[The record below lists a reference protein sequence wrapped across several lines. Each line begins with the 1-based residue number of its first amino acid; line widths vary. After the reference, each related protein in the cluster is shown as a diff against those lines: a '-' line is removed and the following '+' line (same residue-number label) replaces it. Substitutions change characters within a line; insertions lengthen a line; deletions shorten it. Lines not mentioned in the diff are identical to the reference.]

1 MTDYAAAVLRRGS
14 AVLVRRDDG
23 APRLPSAP
31 LEDSGAPVD
40 ERPDAGAEPHEAA
53 DEPIAAARRAASAL
67 GLDPGA
73 LDHVRTGSPIRDG
86 EESYAPVLFDVAG
99 DAAATADDAEWVA
112 PTALLHESASPSEWY
127 RYQRVAPTVR
137 SIAADGEHGAAYL
150 SVRALEVLRD
160 RAALQVSEDD
170 PDPDELT
177 DLGDRLLSTRPSM
190 AVLENRV
197 NRVLAA
203 AVDGDDAV
211 GDDGGDADDCDK
223 VTDADDGD
231 DVADVDNADAGTM
244 DADDTVEGVAGAVE
258 AAADAGIDR
267 ALRADADAAAAAAE
281 LLDDAGVLTLSRSGT
296 VLDALRSASPR
307 AVYVA
312 ESRPAREGIDVAEE
326 LADALD
332 APVTVLADAAVAH
345 ALATEA
351 VDAVVVGADAVLPD
365 GRVVNKTGTRAAA
378 LAAAREGIPV
388 YAVAASDK
396 ITRRET
402 VNLET
407 GDATAIYDGD
417 AELDVLNPTFDVT
430 PSELVDAVV
439 TERGRLDGEDVAAVA
454 EEHAGLTGWRE

>member
-14 AVLVRRDDG
+14 AVLVRCDDG

-31 LEDSGAPVD
+31 LEDAAD
-40 ERPDAGAEPHEAA
+40 ERPDAEAESDAT
-53 DEPIAAARRAASAL
+53 DSEPIAAARRAASAL
-67 GLDPGA
+67 GLDPNT
-73 LDHVRTGSPIRDG
+73 LEHVRTGSPIRDG

-99 DAAATADDAEWVA
+99 DGAATTDGAATADDAEWVA

-137 SIAADGEHGAAYL
+137 SITADGEHGAAYL

-160 RAALQVSEDD
+160 RAALQVSEGD
-170 PDPDELT
+170 PDLDELT
-177 DLGDRLLSTRPSM
+177 DLGDRLLSARPSM

-203 AVDGDDAV
+203 AAG
-211 GDDGGDADDCDK
+211 
-223 VTDADDGD
+223 GD
-231 DVADVDNADAGTM
+231 DVAESDAAAM
-244 DADDTVEGVAGAVE
+244 DGDAAAMDGDAAAMDGDATAEGVAFAVE

-281 LLDDAGVLTLSRSGT
+281 LLDGMSVLTLSRSGT
-296 VLDALRSASPR
+296 VLDALESASPR
-307 AVYVA
+307 SVHVA
-312 ESRPAREGIDVAEE
+312 ESRPAREGIGVAEE
-326 LADALD
+326 LAAALD

-345 ALATEA
+345 ALATED

-388 YAVAASDK
+388 YVVAASDK
-396 ITRRET
+396 VTRRET

-417 AELDVLNPTFDVT
+417 VGIDVLNPTFDVT
-430 PSELVDAVV
+430 PGELIEAVV

-454 EEHAGLTGWRE
+454 EEHAALTSWRE

>member
-23 APRLPSAP
+23 EPRLPSAP
-31 LEDSGAPVD
+31 LADSTDAEDEPPATDNEPND
-40 ERPDAGAEPHEAA
+40 GAEDDPV
-53 DEPIAAARRAASAL
+53 AAARRAASTL
-67 GLDPGA
+67 DLDPDA

-86 EESYAPVLFDVAG
+86 EDAYAPVLFDVAG

-112 PTALLHESASPSEWY
+112 PTALLHESASPTDWY

-137 SIAADGEHGAAYL
+137 SITADGEHGAAYL

-160 RAALQVSEDD
+160 RAALQVSEGD
-170 PDPDELT
+170 PDLDELT
-177 DLGDRLLSTRPSM
+177 DLGDRLLSARPSM

-203 AVDGDDAV
+203 AVDGHDV
-211 GDDGGDADDCDK
+211 TGADDI
-223 VTDADDGD
+223 
-231 DVADVDNADAGTM
+231 
-244 DADDTVEGVAGAVE
+244 DDTAEGVAGAVE
-258 AAADAGIDR
+258 AAADAGIER
-267 ALRADADAAAAAAE
+267 ALRADADAAAAAAD
-281 LLDDAGVLTLSRSGT
+281 LLDDAGVFTLSRSGT

-307 AVYVA
+307 AVHVA
-312 ESRPAREGIDVAEE
+312 ESRPAREGIGVAEE

-345 ALATEA
+345 ALATEDA
-351 VDAVVVGADAVLPD
+351 DAVVVGADAVLPD

-378 LAAAREGIPV
+378 LAAAREAIPV

-430 PSELVDAVV
+430 PGELVDAVV
-439 TERGRLDGEDVAAVA
+439 TERGRLDSEDVAAIA
-454 EEHAGLTGWRE
+454 EEHAALTGWRE

>member
-23 APRLPSAP
+23 GPRLPSAP
-31 LEDSGAPVD
+31 LEASAD
-40 ERPDAGAEPHEAA
+40 AA
-53 DEPIAAARRAASAL
+53 DEQPDAADESHDAAADVVAAARRAASTP
-67 GLDPGA
+67 GLDPDA

-86 EESYAPVLFDVAG
+86 EDASAPVLFDVAG

-137 SIAADGEHGAAYL
+137 SIAADGEHGASYL

-170 PDPDELT
+170 PDLDELA
-177 DLGDRLLSTRPSM
+177 DLGNRLLSARPSM
-190 AVLENRV
+190 TALENRV

-203 AVDGDDAV
+203 VA
-211 GDDGGDADDCDK
+211 
-223 VTDADDGD
+223 DGD
-231 DVADVDNADAGTM
+231 DVTDTDDGDIDGT
-244 DADDTVEGVAGAVE
+244 AEGVAGAVE

-307 AVYVA
+307 SVHVA
-312 ESRPAREGIDVAEE
+312 ESRPAREGIGVAEQ
-326 LADALD
+326 LAAALD

-345 ALATEA
+345 ALATED

-378 LAAAREGIPV
+378 LAAAREEVPV

-407 GDATAIYDGD
+407 GDATAIYDGPAD
-417 AELDVLNPTFDVT
+417 LDVLNPTFDVT
-430 PSELVDAVV
+430 PGEPVDAVV
-439 TERGRLDGEDVAAVA
+439 TERGRLDGEEVAAIA
-454 EEHAGLTGWRE
+454 EEHAALTGWRE

>member
-1 MTDYAAAVLRRGS
+1 MTDYAAAVFRRGS

-31 LEDSGAPVD
+31 LEDAAD
-40 ERPDAGAEPHEAA
+40 ERPDAEAESEDTDP
-53 DEPIAAARRAASAL
+53 DPIAAARRAASAL
-67 GLDPGA
+67 GLDPAA

-86 EESYAPVLFDVAG
+86 EDAYAPVLVDVADDG
-99 DAAATADDAEWVA
+99 AATADDAEWVA
-112 PTALLHESASPSEWY
+112 PTALLHESASPTDWY

-137 SIAADGEHGAAYL
+137 SITADGEHGASYL

-170 PDPDELT
+170 PDLDELA
-177 DLGDRLLSTRPSM
+177 DLGDRLLSARPSM

-203 AVDGDDAV
+203 AVDGDD
-211 GDDGGDADDCDK
+211 GAD
-223 VTDADDGD
+223 TAD
-231 DVADVDNADAGTM
+231 T
-244 DADDTVEGVAGAVE
+244 DDTVEGVACAVE

-296 VLDALRSASPR
+296 VLDALESASPR
-307 AVYVA
+307 SVHVA
-312 ESRPAREGIDVAEE
+312 ESRPAREGIGVAEE
-326 LADALD
+326 LAAAGDAT
-332 APVTVLADAAVAH
+332 VTVLADAAVAH
-345 ALATEA
+345 ALATED

-378 LAAAREGIPV
+378 LAAAREDIPV

-407 GDATAIYDGD
+407 GDATAIYDGA

-430 PSELVDAVV
+430 PGELVDAVV
-439 TERGRLDGEDVAAVA
+439 TERGPLDGEDVAAIA

>member
-14 AVLVRRDDG
+14 AVLVRREDG

-31 LEDSGAPVD
+31 LEASADAAND
-40 ERPDAGAEPHEAA
+40 RPDADGESNDAAA
-53 DEPIAAARRAASAL
+53 DPAAAARRAASAL
-67 GLDPGA
+67 GLDLGA
-73 LDHVRTGSPIRDG
+73 LDHVRTGSQIRDG
-86 EESYAPVLFDVAG
+86 EDTYAPVLFDVAG
-99 DAAATADDAEWVA
+99 DAAATADDAEWIA
-112 PTALLHESASPSEWY
+112 PTALLHESASPSDWY

-170 PDPDELT
+170 PDLDELT
-177 DLGDRLLSTRPSM
+177 DLGDRVLSARPSM

-197 NRVLAA
+197 NRVLAV
-203 AVDGDDAV
+203 AVDGDDV
-211 GDDGGDADDCDK
+211 IGEDGTDDA
-223 VTDADDGD
+223 A
-231 DVADVDNADAGTM
+231 
-244 DADDTVEGVAGAVE
+244 EGVAGAVE

-267 ALRADADAAAAAAE
+267 ALRADADAAAAAAD

-307 AVYVA
+307 SVHVA
-312 ESRPAREGIDVAEE
+312 ESRPAREGISVAEE
-326 LADALD
+326 LAAALD

-345 ALATEA
+345 ALATED

-365 GRVVNKTGTRAAA
+365 GRVVNKTGTRTAA

-430 PSELVDAVV
+430 PGDLVDAVV
-439 TERGRLDGEDVAAVA
+439 TERGRLGAEDVAAIA
-454 EEHAGLTGWRE
+454 EEHGALTAWRD

>member
-14 AVLVRRDDG
+14 AVLVRREDG

-31 LEDSGAPVD
+31 LEASADAAND
-40 ERPDAGAEPHEAA
+40 RPDADGESNDAAA
-53 DEPIAAARRAASAL
+53 DPAAAARRAASTL
-67 GLDPGA
+67 GIDPDA
-73 LDHVRTGSPIRDG
+73 LDHGRTGSQIRDG
-86 EESYAPVLFDVAG
+86 EDTYAPVLFDVAG

-112 PTALLHESASPSEWY
+112 PTALLHESASMSEWY

-170 PDPDELT
+170 PDLDELT
-177 DLGDRLLSTRPSM
+177 DLGDRVLSARPSM

-197 NRVLAA
+197 NRVLAV
-203 AVDGDDAV
+203 AVDGDDV
-211 GDDGGDADDCDK
+211 IGEDGTDDA
-223 VTDADDGD
+223 A
-231 DVADVDNADAGTM
+231 
-244 DADDTVEGVAGAVE
+244 EGVAGAVE

-267 ALRADADAAAAAAE
+267 ALRADADAAAAAAD

-296 VLDALRSASPR
+296 VLDALESASPR
-307 AVYVA
+307 SVHVA
-312 ESRPAREGIDVAEE
+312 ESRPAREGIGVAEE
-326 LADALD
+326 LAAALD

-345 ALATEA
+345 ALATED

-430 PSELVDAVV
+430 PGELVDAVV
-439 TERGRLDGEDVAAVA
+439 TERGHLDGEDVAAIA
-454 EEHAGLTGWRE
+454 EEHAALTGWRD